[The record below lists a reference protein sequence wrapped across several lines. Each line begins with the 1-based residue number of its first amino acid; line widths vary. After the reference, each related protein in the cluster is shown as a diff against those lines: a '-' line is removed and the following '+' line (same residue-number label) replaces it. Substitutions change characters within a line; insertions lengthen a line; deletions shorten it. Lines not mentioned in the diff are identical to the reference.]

1 MSAHFATIVESG
13 AERPVIV
20 LPERG
25 VIPFTALGEEPSATL
40 LDVIRAE
47 RTAELAERAG
57 QAPDSEFR
65 PVQDVAFTAPYR
77 HPRMIWGIGLNYVDH
92 ASDLSESVPEE
103 PASFIKLDHT
113 IVGPGESIPVPR
125 QSQRTTSEAEMGLVI
140 GRHCRNVEPEEALDY
155 VLGAVNVLDQTAE
168 DILERNPRFLTRSKN
183 FPGFFSFGPQIV
195 PLADVVAHAGS
206 LDDVEV
212 STVVNGTE
220 SRTNTIARMRYSPA
234 YLISFHSK
242 VMPLQ
247 PGDILSPGTP
257 GAIHVRGG
265 DTVECR
271 IPGLGVLSNP
281 VTEEGA

>member
-1 MSAHFATIVESG
+1 MTVHFATIIASESG
-13 AERPVIV
+13 TEQPVLV
-20 LPERG
+20 VPARG
-25 VIPFTALGEEPSATL
+25 VIPFAALGGDVPATL
-40 LDVIRAE
+40 LEAIRTE
-47 RTAELAERAG
+47 RTGELAERAVAADAG
-57 QAPDSEFR
+57 SFR
-65 PVQDVAFTAPYR
+65 PVEDVTFTAPYR
-77 HPRMIWGIGLNYVDH
+77 NPRMIWGIGLNFVDH
-92 ASDLSESVPEE
+92 AADLSESVPEE

-113 IVGPGESIPVPR
+113 VIGPGEPIPVPV

-168 DILERNPRFLTRSKN
+168 DILARNPRFLTRAKN

-195 PLADVVAHAGS
+195 PLEEVITSAGS
-206 LDDVEV
+206 LEDVEV
-212 STVVNGTE
+212 STVVNDAE

-257 GAIHVRGG
+257 GAIHVRAG

-271 IPGLGVLSNP
+271 IPGLGVLRNP
-281 VTEEGA
+281 VVDG